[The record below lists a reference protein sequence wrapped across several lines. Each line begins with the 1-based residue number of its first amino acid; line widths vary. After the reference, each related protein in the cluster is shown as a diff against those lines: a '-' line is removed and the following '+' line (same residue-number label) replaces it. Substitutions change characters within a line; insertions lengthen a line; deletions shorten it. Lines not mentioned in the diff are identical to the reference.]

1 MPTQDKK
8 TIKKIVKVE
17 KKAVAKE
24 TRPAVASSTSST
36 FTVRPP
42 VVVVMGH
49 IDHGKSTLLD
59 YIRKTNVVAGEAG
72 GITQHLGAYE
82 VEHVVADSK
91 AAGDSTGSAP
101 KKITFIDTPGHEAFC
116 DIRERGAHVAD
127 IAILVVSA
135 EDGVKPQ
142 TLEAL
147 ACIKDEKIPYIVAI
161 NKIDK
166 PSANIDR
173 TKINLAENEIYLEGY
188 GGDVSFVPISALT
201 GEGVPELL
209 DLIMLTAEV
218 ADLRADE
225 KKLGTGAIV
234 EAHLDNKKGIGATLV
249 IKDGHIET
257 GSYVVA
263 EGSFSPVRI
272 LEDFTDKPI
281 IYATF
286 SSPVSIVGWNKMP
299 PVGSPFAVVMD
310 KKKAEKMADEWK
322 PAAATSMSTSAV
334 LAQALKANP
343 NTIILPLIIKTDTV
357 GSLDGIKH
365 ELAKIKNDK
374 VSIRIIIE
382 GIGVVSESDV
392 KTAQSNPSIIIVAFN
407 AKPDNKAK
415 SILERPT
422 TAVNLKEFSVIYD
435 LIEFVKKAVTEKVPK
450 EYEEQSTGKAK
461 ILAIFSKNKDKQIIG
476 GKVQEGEMVV
486 GAEVKILRRDTDIG
500 RGKIR
505 ELQQQKVK
513 ASSVREG
520 YDFGALVE
528 SKIEIAIGDKIEGF
542 KIVEKSA

>member
-1 MPTQDKK
+1 
-8 TIKKIVKVE
+8 
-17 KKAVAKE
+17 
-24 TRPAVASSTSST
+24 
-36 FTVRPP
+36 
-42 VVVVMGH
+42 
-49 IDHGKSTLLD
+49 
-59 YIRKTNVVAGEAG
+59 
-72 GITQHLGAYE
+72 
-82 VEHVVADSK
+82 
-91 AAGDSTGSAP
+91 
-101 KKITFIDTPGHEAFC
+101 
-116 DIRERGAHVAD
+116 VAD

-173 TKINLAENEIYLEGY
+173 TKINLAEHEIYLEGY
-188 GGDVSFVPISALT
+188 GGDVSYVPISALT
-201 GEGVPELL
+201 GEGVPDLL

-225 KKLGTGAIV
+225 KKPGTGAIV
-234 EAHLDNKKGIGATLV
+234 EAHLDNKKGIAATLV

-263 EGSFSPVRI
+263 ENSFAPVRI
-272 LEDFTDKPI
+272 LEDFTGKPLT
-281 IYATF
+281 YATF
-286 SSPVSIVGWNKMP
+286 SSPVSVVGWNTLP
-299 PVGSPFAVVMD
+299 PVGSPFVVVTD
-310 KKKAEKMADEWK
+310 KKVAEKMADEWK
-322 PAAATSMSTSAV
+322 PAARSVIEKTEKINSSTI
-334 LAQALKANP
+334 
-343 NTIILPLIIKTDTV
+343 TLPLIIKTDTV

-374 VSIRIIIE
+374 VTIRIIIE
-382 GIGVVSESDV
+382 GIGVVSESDI
-392 KTAQSNPSIIIVAFN
+392 KTAQSNPSIVIVAFN
-407 AKPDNKAK
+407 AKPDAKAK
-415 SILERPT
+415 SLLDRQAADKSRG
-422 TAVNLKEFSVIYD
+422 TANGSAHVANLKEFTVIYD
-435 LIEFVKKAVTEKVPK
+435 LIEFIKKAVAEKVPK

-476 GKVQEGEMVV
+476 GKVQEGEIVG

-528 SKIEIAIGDKIEGF
+528 SKIEIAVGDKIEGF
-542 KIVEKSA
+542 KIVEKVA